1 MWIIIG
7 SVVGFILLVL
17 IIINNSLVSR
27 KNQVQNAFA
36 SIDVYLK
43 KRADLIPQLVSAV
56 KGYMNHEK
64 EVLED
69 ITRLR
74 TEAQKSD
81 LGSNDRVDIE
91 NQITAGLGKIT
102 LAVEDYP
109 DLKAGE
115 NFLLLQRSMNEMEEQ
130 LSASR
135 RSFNASVTDYNN
147 GVESFPSNL
156 IANMKGYKRKNVF
169 TIPME
174 SRAAMEARPENSF

>member
-1 MWIIIG
+1 MWIAIG
-7 SVVGFILLVL
+7 VVGFVILVM

-27 KNQVQNAFA
+27 KNQVDNAFA

-43 KRADLIPQLVSAV
+43 KRGDLIPQLVNTV

-64 EVLED
+64 EVLSE

-74 TEAQKSD
+74 TQAQKSD
-81 LGSNDRVDIE
+81 LGSNERVDIE
-91 NQITAGLGKIT
+91 NQITAGIGKVV

-115 NFLLLQRSMNEMEEQ
+115 NFLMLQRSMNEIEEQ

-135 RSFNASVTDYNN
+135 RAFNASVTDYNN
-147 GVESFPSNL
+147 GVESIPSNF
-156 IANMKGYKRKNVF
+156 IAGMKGYKTKNVF
-169 TIPME
+169 TIPSEQRATME
-174 SRAAMEARPENSF
+174 KRPDISL